1 MKQHQGRLV
10 FGWWSRA
17 GGITSTTAQG
27 WPNTAELLP
36 LRFMTAK
43 APNRA
48 AVHGHR
54 PPSPRVV
61 DIFYSMSHDMK
72 VLMVITA
79 NVCTSIIA
87 EKEEQVEKV
96 IEKGKEGK
104 EEKEKKRQE
113 VEKAVDSKINRSRS
127 EGDTCPPETTASS

>member
-17 GGITSTTAQG
+17 GGITSTSAQG

-61 DIFYSMSHDMK
+61 DVRYATFLVPNLTGNRS
-72 VLMVITA
+72 LMDRI
-79 NVCTSIIA
+79 
-87 EKEEQVEKV
+87 EEEVEKV
-96 IEKGKEGK
+96 IEKGKE
-104 EEKEKKRQE
+104 EKEKKRPE

>member
-27 WPNTAELLP
+27 WPNTAGLLP

-48 AVHGHR
+48 AVHGHW
-54 PPSPRVV
+54 PSIPRVV
-61 DIFYSMSHDMK
+61 DVRYATFLVPNLTGNRS
-72 VLMVITA
+72 LMHRI
-79 NVCTSIIA
+79 
-87 EKEEQVEKV
+87 EEEVEKV
-96 IEKGKEGK
+96 IEKGK

>member
-27 WPNTAELLP
+27 WPNTAGLLP

-48 AVHGHR
+48 AVHGHW
-54 PPSPRVV
+54 PSIPRVV
-61 DIFYSMSHDMK
+61 D
-72 VLMVITA
+72 
-79 NVCTSIIA
+79 
-87 EKEEQVEKV
+87 EEEVEKV
-96 IEKGKEGK
+96 IEKGK